1 MDDNEVMM
9 SAVRAIA
16 LPMMLYYAKLLD
28 TVHRTN
34 EMRTAR
40 KAQLKA
46 GYLGSQ
52 IIKCGEDS

>member
-1 MDDNEVMM
+1 MDDNEVM
-9 SAVRAIA
+9 SAVMAIV

-34 EMRTAR
+34 EMCTAR

-46 GYLGSQ
+46 GYLGS
-52 IIKCGEDS
+52 